1 MMIDG
6 VAVQLVD
13 KRAKH
18 FLPQTDADD
27 RYRYHN
33 VPNVISDSPRGNWMV
48 IAEYKLLVLPIAS
61 FFGKLSVTVHPM
73 C

>member
-6 VAVQLVD
+6 VAVKLVD

-18 FLPQTDADD
+18 FTPQTVEED

-33 VPNVISDSPRGNWMV
+33 IPTVISDSPRGNWMV
-48 IAEYKLLVLPIAS
+48 VAEYKLLVLPVAS
-61 FFGKLSVTVHPM
+61 FFGKLTVTRRQSN
-73 C
+73 